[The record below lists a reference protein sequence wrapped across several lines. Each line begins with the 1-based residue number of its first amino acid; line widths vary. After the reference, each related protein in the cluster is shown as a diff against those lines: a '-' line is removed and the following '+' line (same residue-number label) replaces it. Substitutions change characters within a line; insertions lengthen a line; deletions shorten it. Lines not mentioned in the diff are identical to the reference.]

1 MDFFKCIVGRAVICA
16 LLWLAGPFGLAHSAT
31 TIEPQQGGPS
41 AELGSEAKSLADGLY
56 MSGVFTY
63 LITNSSVTITLTQI
77 NNDSFTRT
85 TGTLRLELWAVTT
98 PPARAGAFSGYLL
111 AVGPQYDPLA
121 PRTYYSNLAFT
132 AAVTPPPSGT
142 YWLVLSLTEYN
153 PSACGSV
160 NPWCENND
168 SFNSF
173 HTETFPIGSSPPPSI
188 SSALENPKS
197 GSYQSGIGLI
207 SGWSCRGPITVT
219 VDGVSI
225 SAPYGSPRA
234 DTASLCSGSS
244 NNGFGLLVN
253 YNNFGAG
260 SHTAQLYVNGVAS
273 GSPSF
278 FTVTVPSGE
287 FMTGLSKSVTV
298 PNFPS
303 AGRTTTLIW
312 QESQQNFAIQSVFP

>member
-1 MDFFKCIVGRAVICA
+1 MLCVPVYAQDSPGAA
-16 LLWLAGPFGLAHSAT
+16 AAAGSD
-31 TIEPQQGGPS
+31 S
-41 AELGSEAKSLADGLY
+41 GSNAKTLDNGLY
-56 MSGVFTY
+56 LTHYTATYSG
-63 LITNSSVTITLTQI
+63 SSLTLVVDQI

-85 TGTLRLELWAVTT
+85 SGTLRLEYWAAST
-98 PPARAGAFSGYLL
+98 PPGRAQGFTGYRLG
-111 AVGPQYDPLA
+111 VSSTISPMA
-121 PRTYYSNLAFT
+121 PRTFYSSLT
-132 AAVTPPPSGT
+132 RTISPYTPPPDGT
-142 YWLVLSLTEYN
+142 YTMVLVLAEFDSIN
-153 PSACGSV
+153 CSAADHYCIT
-160 NPWCENND
+160 D
-168 SFNSF
+168 SANSDQ
-173 HTETFPIGSSPPPSI
+173 PRQWIGGVPQPLSSPTTAS
-188 SSALENPKS
+188 LENPAS

-207 SGWSCRGPITVT
+207 SGWSCQGPTTVT

-225 SAPYGSPRA
+225 AAPYGGPRA
-234 DTASLCSGSS
+234 DTAGNCGGSS

-260 SHTAQLYVNGVAS
+260 THTAQLYVNGVAR

-287 FMTGLSKSVTV
+287 YMTGLSKSVTV